1 MRGVIVRL
9 RWERNPADAQRILQT
24 ILPDDWNEVYIN
36 VSVPVFQGEIR

>member
-1 MRGVIVRL
+1 MMNYNL
-9 RWERNPADAQRILQT
+9 ADAQRILQT